1 MLTKT
6 CSGSR
11 TDGSKDSILAAL
23 LAFGVVLALAVIPA
37 SLAASVD
44 EKALTADDAK
54 CLKCHSKQLKKSM
67 DDGAKMSLHVAEL
80 DFADSVHSR
89 IGCTA
94 CHQDIAQRKHPKEKI
109 AISNQRSYSLE
120 MNQVCGNCHEENA
133 RQYEGSIHARL
144 VASGSDA
151 APVCTNCHNPH
162 AVKAVSVYEP
172 ATGEACRSCHEPIF
186 EAYAQSVHG
195 EARAAGNTIRDSHI
209 QAPICADCHH
219 AHDVSAVSAQ
229 ELVQS
234 TCLSC
239 HEEARV
245 AHKQWLPNAEHHLDV
260 VSCAACHAPLA
271 ERRIDLQLYDKLT
284 RVPVGNEA
292 NHAPFQQKLDAVD
305 QSGDGLDPVELW
317 KLVRRTSQ
325 EGQATDVTLRGR
337 MEVSTGADA
346 HRIATKG
353 MAVRECDSCHEQGS
367 AAFQN
372 VTVSIARPDGLKKRV
387 NADSD
392 VLTSP
397 VSLDSVGNF
406 YAAGGTRIAILDW
419 LFILAIL
426 AGLAIPI
433 GHITIGKILQ
443 RNKK

>member
-1 MLTKT
+1 MLIAT
-6 CSGSR
+6 CSGGRIRESR
-11 TDGSKDSILAAL
+11 DSTLAAL
-23 LAFGVVLALAVIPA
+23 LAFGIVLALAVIPA

-44 EKALTADDAK
+44 DNAVSADDAK

-67 DDGAKMSLHVAEL
+67 EDGANMSLHIGESE
-80 DFADSVHSR
+80 FADSVHRR

-94 CHQDIAQRKHPKEKI
+94 CHQAIAARKHPKEKV
-109 AISNQRSYSLE
+109 AISDQRSYSLE

-144 VASGSDA
+144 VAEGSDA
-151 APVCTNCHNPH
+151 APLCSNCHNPH
-162 AVKAVSVYEP
+162 TTKEMAVYESV
-172 ATGEACRSCHEPIF
+172 TGEVCKTCHEPIF

-195 EARAAGNTIRDSHI
+195 EARANGNVIRDSHI
-209 QAPICADCHH
+209 QAPICSDCHH
-219 AHDVSAVSAQ
+219 AHDVSAVSPA

-239 HEEARV
+239 HDDARL
-245 AHKQWLPNAEHHLDV
+245 AHQQWLPNAEHHLEV
-260 VSCAACHAPLA
+260 VACAACHAPMA

-284 RVPVGNEA
+284 QVPVGSDE
-292 NHAPFQQKLDAVD
+292 NHAAIQQKLNAVD

-346 HRIATKG
+346 HRIAAKG
-353 MAVRECDSCHEQGS
+353 MAVRQCDSCHEQGS

-372 VTVSIARPDGLKKRV
+372 VTVSIARPDGLKQRY
-387 NADSD
+387 NAESD

-406 YAAGGTRIAILDW
+406 YAAGGTRIPILDW
-419 LFILAIL
+419 LFVLAIL
-426 AGLAIPI
+426 AGLAVPI